1 METQASPYP
10 SSEKPP
16 IPEKPKEKKKPG
28 RKKKVIP
35 TIQFEKKEVIL
46 LFD

>member
-1 METQASPYP
+1 M
-10 SSEKPP
+10 
-16 IPEKPKEKKKPG
+16 PEPESVEPKEAPKEKKKPG

>member
-1 METQASPYP
+1 MPE
-10 SSEKPP
+10 
-16 IPEKPKEKKKPG
+16 PEKVVEVPKEAPKEKKKPG

>member
-1 METQASPYP
+1 MPE
-10 SSEKPP
+10 
-16 IPEKPKEKKKPG
+16 PEKVVEVPIPKEKKKPG

>member
-1 METQASPYP
+1 MPDKLET
-10 SSEKPP
+10 EKVV
-16 IPEKPKEKKKPG
+16 EVPKEKKKPG

>member
-1 METQASPYP
+1 MEKVEVKEEP
-10 SSEKPP
+10 KPEEP
-16 IPEKPKEKKKPG
+16 KPKEKKKPG

-35 TIQFEKKEVIL
+35 TMRFEKKEVIL

>member
-1 METQASPYP
+1 MPEPEVETQASPHP
-10 SSEKPP
+10 S
-16 IPEKPKEKKKPG
+16 IEKPKEKKKPG

-46 LFD
+46 IFD

>member
-1 METQASPYP
+1 MPEPE
-10 SSEKPP
+10 EKV
-16 IPEKPKEKKKPG
+16 EVPKEKKKPG

>member
-1 METQASPYP
+1 MEMQASPP
-10 SSEKPP
+10 SSVKPEP

>member
-1 METQASPYP
+1 MPEPETPLEVPKEA
-10 SSEKPP
+10 
-16 IPEKPKEKKKPG
+16 PKEKKKPG